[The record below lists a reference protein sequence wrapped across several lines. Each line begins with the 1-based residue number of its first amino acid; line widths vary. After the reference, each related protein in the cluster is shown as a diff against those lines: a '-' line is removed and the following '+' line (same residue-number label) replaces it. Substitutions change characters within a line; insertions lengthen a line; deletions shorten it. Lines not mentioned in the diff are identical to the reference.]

1 MENVTWISELY
12 LVLIKI
18 IVVVVN
24 ILWAPFLNNAL
35 ADYYFLYVLVLMLV
49 FWSDRVTHS

>member
-1 MENVTWISELY
+1 MDYGLWISELY

-35 ADYYFLYVLVLMLV
+35 ADCFICCSILMLV
-49 FWSDRVTHS
+49 NEVQMILE